1 MVVQW
6 EDRFYNSN
14 RGHTFLGDPEDLNR
28 IYPNYIDICKGFGV
42 PCERVIHK
50 KDLRAAMQRMLDSKE
65 AYVLDV
71 MVPYTEHVL
80 PMIPSGATYKDVIY
94 QGRQKL
100 EAGSGL

>member
-1 MVVQW
+1 
-6 EDRFYNSN
+6 
-14 RGHTFLGDPEDLNR
+14 
-28 IYPNYIDICKGFGV
+28 
-42 PCERVIHK
+42 
-50 KDLRAAMQRMLDSKE
+50 MQRMLDSKE

>member
-1 MVVQW
+1 MRLLQR
-6 EDRFYNSN
+6 E
-14 RGHTFLGDPEDLNR
+14 PEQIAIQR
-28 IYPNYIDICKGFGV
+28 W
-42 PCERVIHK
+42 HH
-50 KDLRAAMQRMLDSKE
+50 RAAMQRMLDSKE

-94 QGRQKL
+94 KGRQKL

>member
-1 MVVQW
+1 M
-6 EDRFYNSN
+6 
-14 RGHTFLGDPEDLNR
+14 
-28 IYPNYIDICKGFGV
+28 CAGFGV

-50 KDLRAAMQRMLDSKE
+50 KDLRAAMQRMLDSQE

-80 PMIPSGATYKDVIY
+80 PMIPSGQTYKDVIY

-100 EAGSGL
+100 QAGSGL

>member
-1 MVVQW
+1 
-6 EDRFYNSN
+6 
-14 RGHTFLGDPEDLNR
+14 
-28 IYPNYIDICKGFGV
+28 
-42 PCERVIHK
+42 
-50 KDLRAAMQRMLDSKE
+50 MQRMLDSKE

-94 QGRQKL
+94 KGRQKL